1 MRSWFEVLIMSR
13 KSFVL
18 FFAGLLCGT
27 SFFAGPVS
35 AQEKEGDAGTTAG
48 KQSEEPQAQGLT
60 IRLKSGKFL
69 VAELLEPAGEE
80 GIRVRRLDNG
90 GEISLRWDDLMSDDV
105 ARIKAQS
112 NLLSDLDASE
122 VMIRVLRVDFR
133 NKTGSK
139 QTVEGE
145 MVESSKERLILQK
158 KGNRIT
164 VDRSRLMGSPQE
176 VEVPI
181 TDILRKDEIYERK
194 LEEISPEEDADKHVL
209 LAAYLIRVDLL
220 DKAKEH
226 LTKAEELGGGNQP
239 KKVEGML
246 KRVNDLIA
254 NKGQADLLSE
264 ITIAKNRRQFSKA
277 LELCDKFEKEFP
289 GSPLMQEFETR
300 KEKVL
305 EARQTYFVKRITLD
319 WYDQMWKVADKIAGN
334 NKLSFDEA
342 QSMAESEFGKQ
353 VRATI
358 AKKRDLK
365 IEEVASFFGEREERN
380 VWRPRKVTYGN
391 GSWLLG
397 SRDILKDTKQGEAE
411 EAKKPKGPA
420 GNSQRSKEFEKRLK
434 EFLRKAQGK
443 GQGNQQ
449 GQTLE
454 TPADWWKK
462 AGRAVRKQW
471 LVAYYAEKGGDL
483 KVTYAGL
490 EPCATCS
497 GRGFLEVQ
505 DAASGKV
512 VRQPC
517 PTCHRER
524 FQRFIRYH

>member
-1 MRSWFEVLIMSR
+1 MSS
-13 KSFVL
+13 KPFVL
-18 FFAGLLCGT
+18 FFTGLLCGA
-27 SFFAGPVS
+27 FFLS
-35 AQEKEGDAGTTAG
+35 ATALAQGTEAESGSTTAE
-48 KQSEEPQAQGLT
+48 KADEPQARGLT

-90 GEISLRWDDLMSDDV
+90 GEMSLRWDDLMSDDV

-122 VMIRVLRVDFR
+122 VMIRVLRVEFR
-133 NKTGSK
+133 SKTGSK

-145 MVESSKERLILQK
+145 MVESNKERLILQK
-158 KGNRIT
+158 KGNRIN
-164 VDRSRLMGSPQE
+164 VERSRLMGSPQE

-194 LEEISPEEDADKHVL
+194 LEELAPEEDADKHVL

-220 DKAKEH
+220 DKANLH
-226 LTKAEELGGGNQP
+226 LTKAEELGGGKQP

-254 NKGQADLLSE
+254 NKGQADLLAE
-264 ITIAKNRRQFSKA
+264 ISIAKNRSKFTKA
-277 LELCDKFEKEFP
+277 LELCDRFEKEFP
-289 GSPLMQEFETR
+289 NSPLAQEFETR
-300 KEKVL
+300 KKQVL
-305 EARQTYFVKRITLD
+305 EARQTYFVKRVTLD

-334 NKLSFDEA
+334 SKLSFEEA
-342 QSMAESEFGKQ
+342 QSLAESEFGKE
-353 VRATI
+353 VRANI
-358 AKKRDLK
+358 AKKRELK
-365 IEEVASFFGEREERN
+365 VEEVETFFGEREERK

-397 SRDILKDTKQGEAE
+397 SREILKDTTQGAAQ
-411 EAKKPKGPA
+411 EAKKPKGA
-420 GNSQRSKEFEKRLK
+420 GGTPQRSKEFEKRLK

-443 GQGNQQ
+443 GQSK
-449 GQTLE
+449 GQSQSLD
-454 TPADWWKK
+454 TPASWWKK

-483 KVTYAGL
+483 SVTDAGL
-490 EPCATCS
+490 EPC
-497 GRGFLEVQ
+497 
-505 DAASGKV
+505 
-512 VRQPC
+512 
-517 PTCHRER
+517 PT
-524 FQRFIRYH
+524 